1 MLCVWTQRALSSP
14 ADAVDPWQ
22 TGWVECQ
29 RVPFWLCAVPP
40 GLGIS
45 AHCSDWSPHK
55 LLCPHQRGS
64 WAISALPQGSIHQY
78 CRSTGIAWVT
88 KTFRDHDA
96 VLNATVC
103 CNTSSVW
110 LWKVGSAQIGRKEKR
125 VWNTKAVGLISR
137 SGRCRSAGGLRS
149 AVRITAQED
158 GLISPLGVR
167 KHAASFQR
175 YTRAQKLGLSLDAFK
190 PLQCHAVKVLSLE
203 EGSCPE
209 LTGAGLENT
218 SVQALRNSH
227 ILFFFSPFILP
238 LH

>member
-78 CRSTGIAWVT
+78 CHSTGIAWVT

-125 VWNTKAVGLISR
+125 AWNTKAVGLISR
-137 SGRCRSAGGLRS
+137 SGRCRSAGGLQLSRM
-149 AVRITAQED
+149 
-158 GLISPLGVR
+158 GSPHL
-167 KHAASFQR
+167 
-175 YTRAQKLGLSLDAFK
+175 
-190 PLQCHAVKVLSLE
+190 
-203 EGSCPE
+203 
-209 LTGAGLENT
+209 
-218 SVQALRNSH
+218 
-227 ILFFFSPFILP
+227 
-238 LH
+238 